1 MIFVQNSSKSAT
13 VQFIARNRALLQFL
27 HLYFKMKF
35 LSTNF
40 FMQEKGW
47 RTQFRVTEIIDMFLT
62 FQAKNNQNLLQGEIL
77 HASSPR

>member
-13 VQFIARNRALLQFL
+13 VCIARNRALLQFL
-27 HLYFKMKF
+27 HLYFKLK
-35 LSTNF
+35 LLYSNF
-40 FMQEKGW
+40 FIQEKGW
-47 RTQFRVTEIIDMFLT
+47 RIQFRLEKIIDIFLI